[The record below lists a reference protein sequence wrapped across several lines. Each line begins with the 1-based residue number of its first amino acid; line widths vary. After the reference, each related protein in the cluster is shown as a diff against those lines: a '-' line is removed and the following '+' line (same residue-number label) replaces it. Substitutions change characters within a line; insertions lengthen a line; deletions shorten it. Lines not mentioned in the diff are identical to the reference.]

1 MSSATQQPDHAGAD
15 AIRAIRTLVEAQDLR
30 AAKQQ
35 LRQLKTT
42 TDDATWA
49 MIVEIANV
57 LRFKTHAV
65 AVTKL
70 RNLWCRNE
78 QFRPLIEACVPKTG
92 ERQYIPEPSPRSFAD
107 DRRATSVQPGRVSQR
122 VEADKRIEPNR
133 KTRAPNTKVVEDYE
147 KDLTK
152 DERED
157 PGTPRAELI
166 LDRHDY
172 DLDAAIP
179 ITNGLC
185 VSCRLERAA
194 IDRHTERLTIGSGDD
209 GLCGECRSLDRRG
222 IPELPQGHTLADQV
236 HARLNFLSE
245 HFDTDTRGIF
255 RQEWRYAD
263 RYARPIISAW
273 VKGHTNRDA
282 EKDRQI
288 SEVPD
293 LNDWCVGCG
302 EYRQLADHGKKL
314 CLDCDPR
321 YRLTLIPAG
330 SIEAQHKAYQREIQ
344 VTTQQLTRK
353 PISTDAARA
362 QAQSTNP
369 QTSSDRQAYRETAGG
384 ERASSVARPS
394 TRDAPAEVQ
403 DTSIRNAREATTA
416 AQQRRRTI
424 SRRPGSTLARRPIR

>member
-15 AIRAIRTLVEAQDLR
+15 AIRAIRTLVEARDLR

-35 LRQLKTT
+35 LRQLQTT

-70 RNLWCRNE
+70 RNLWYRNE

-222 IPELPQGHTLADQV
+222 IPELPQGHTLTDQV
-236 HARLNFLSE
+236 HARLEFLAE

-263 RYARPIISAW
+263 REARPIISDW
-273 VKGHTNRDA
+273 VKAHTRPDIA
-282 EKDRQI
+282 LATPSMEI
-288 SEVPD
+288 SG
-293 LNDWCVGCG
+293 LNGLCTKCG
-302 EYRQLADHGKKL
+302 EYRQLANELDKL
-314 CLDCDPR
+314 CFDCDPR
-321 YRLTLIPAG
+321 YRASVTPAG
-330 SIEAQHKAYQREIQ
+330 SITPRHEAYEREVGDRKDTAYKESKTSERNGVTVKSARGEEI
-344 VTTQQLTRK
+344 
-353 PISTDAARA
+353 
-362 QAQSTNP
+362 
-369 QTSSDRQAYRETAGG
+369 
-384 ERASSVARPS
+384 RPN
-394 TRDAPAEVQ
+394 TKEP
-403 DTSIRNAREATTA
+403 TATTA
-416 AQQRRRTI
+416 SDRSMRPDPQSRNPPLPRGGREQVAKAEQRRRTMI
-424 SRRPGSTLARRPIR
+424 RQPTPSAGRRPIH